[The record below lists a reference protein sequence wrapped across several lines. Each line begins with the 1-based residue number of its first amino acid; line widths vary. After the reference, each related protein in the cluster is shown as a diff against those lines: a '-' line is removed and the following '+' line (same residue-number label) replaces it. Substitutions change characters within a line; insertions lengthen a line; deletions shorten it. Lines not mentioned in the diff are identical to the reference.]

1 MSKQVFVVG
10 GAAVDITGRPDT
22 ICRLRDSNLGVV
34 RIAPGGVGKNIAKR
48 LTAYEDVQVELVTAI
63 GKGYH
68 AQMIQ
73 NDCEKNNVKLTH
85 TLAFDE
91 HTGTFLC
98 VLDED
103 GDLQVGISDM
113 KVLEHITPQYCKSL
127 LKTLNAA
134 DIVVLDSNL
143 TPETLDYL
151 TNNVTAP
158 IFYDPVS
165 CAKATRIG
173 GNIGKCY
180 AIKPNRYEATFLAG
194 KSCDTVRGVYR
205 ASDWFLEQGVQRV
218 FISLGPEGVFW
229 ADANGNGVLS
239 SECDEVVDTTGAGD
253 AMSAAIVH
261 GCLTGLSTEDCA
273 KAGNAASAKVCKL
286 PREAS

>member
-1 MSKQVFVVG
+1 MKHSVMIIG

-34 RIAPGGVGKNIAKR
+34 RISPGGVGKNIAKR
-48 LTAYEDVQVELVTAI
+48 LRQYDVDVELVTAV

-68 AQMIQ
+68 AQMIRE
-73 NDCEKNNVKLTH
+73 DCAQCGVSLTY
-85 TLAFDE
+85 TLTRDE

-113 KVLEHITPQYCKSL
+113 KILDHITPAYCEAL
-127 LKTLNAA
+127 LPQMNASSM
-134 DIVVLDSNL
+134 VVLDSNL
-143 TPETLDYL
+143 MPETLAYL
-151 TNNVTAP
+151 AQNVTSP

-173 GNIGKCY
+173 KYIGKCF
-180 AIKPNRYEATFLAG
+180 AIKPNRYEATFLSG

-229 ADANGNGVLS
+229 ADAGGNGVLPS
-239 SECDEVVDTTGAGD
+239 VCETIVDTTGAGD
-253 AMSAAIVH
+253 AMSAAIIAA
-261 GCLTGLSTEDCA
+261 CLDARATEDCA
-273 KAGNAASAKVCKL
+273 KAGNEASALVCSRKGA
-286 PREAS
+286 E

>member
-1 MSKQVFVVG
+1 MKKSVYVVG

-34 RIAPGGVGKNIAKR
+34 RISPGGVGKNIARR
-48 LTAYEDVQVELVTAI
+48 LPAHHIAVELVTAI

-68 AQMIQ
+68 AQMIRE
-73 NDCEKNNVKLTH
+73 DCRQHGVALSH
-85 TLAFDE
+85 TLTLDE

-113 KVLEHITPQYCKSL
+113 KILEHITPEYCKTL
-127 LKTLNAA
+127 LPQLNAA
-134 DIVVLDSNL
+134 DMVVLDGNL
-143 TPETLDYL
+143 LPETLAYL
-151 TNNVTAP
+151 AQNVNAP

-173 GNIGKCY
+173 GHIGKCY
-180 AIKPNRYEATFLAG
+180 AIKPNRYEATFLSG

-205 ASDWFLEQGVQRV
+205 AADWFLERGVARV

-229 ADANGNGVLS
+229 ADKSGNGVIP
-239 SECDEVVDTTGAGD
+239 SECVQVVDTTGAGD
-253 AMSAAIVH
+253 AMSAAIIN
-261 GCLTGLSTEDCA
+261 GCLAKLSAEDCA
-273 KAGNAASAKVCKL
+273 RAGNAASAAICGRKGA
-286 PREAS
+286 E